1 MWPGSLCRLAKKMK
15 DVSNTYLCYYEKA
28 PHEISY
34 AGFTFLYIIKDKPFN
49 IPHTFRHGLMVLVCF
64 DVMML

>member
-1 MWPGSLCRLAKKMK
+1 MWLGSLCRLAKKNERR
-15 DVSNTYLCYYEKA
+15 VQYLCCYEKA